1 METRDLLREIRDLL
15 QTKIGSKAEHG
26 DKPDE
31 DDEKKK
37 DWQLAAAVVD
47 RILSIIFCVILVGGS
62 VAFFVIFALAYY
74 SHNSH

>member
-15 QTKIGSKAEHG
+15 QTKIGSKAEDG
-26 DKPDE
+26 GKPDE
-31 DDEKKK
+31 DDEKK

-62 VAFFVIFALAYY
+62 VAFFVVFALAYY
-74 SHNSH
+74 SHFSH

>member
-15 QTKIGSKAEHG
+15 QTKIGSKAEDG
-26 DKPDE
+26 DRPDE

-47 RILSIIFCVILVGGS
+47 RILSIIFCIILIGGS
-62 VAFFVIFALAYY
+62 VAFFVIFGLAYNY
-74 SHNSH
+74 